1 MQRKGERGRQRK
13 GRRHMLLKGPKI
25 SEAKMNPLRLP
36 FSPLFLF
43 LSHSSPLHTS
53 HAPIKNCCPGS
64 TCTLKA
70 VFPCL
75 SRNMHFCAVP
85 LSACSKFKHAFGGPY
100 FLCFHLPPLFSLYLY
115 LIYSIH
121 FLIPPSSK
129 WHFSIDYAD
138 VYVARV
144 HLAFTA
150 QNMRNR

>member
-43 LSHSSPLHTS
+43 LSHSSPPHTS

-100 FLCFHLPPLFSLYLY
+100 FLRFHLPPLFAISSSLDL
-115 LIYSIH
+115 
-121 FLIPPSSK
+121 FLIQPFTSF
-129 WHFSIDYAD
+129 HFFNLNS
-138 VYVARV
+138 VF
-144 HLAFTA
+144 L
-150 QNMRNR
+150 

>member
-1 MQRKGERGRQRK
+1 
-13 GRRHMLLKGPKI
+13 MLLKGPKI

-43 LSHSSPLHTS
+43 LSQSSPLHTS

-64 TCTLKA
+64 MCALKA

-100 FLCFHLPPLFSLYLY
+100 FLCFHLPPLFAISSPLYIF
-115 LIYSIH
+115 LIPPFTSFH
-121 FLIPPSSK
+121 FLIPSS
-129 WHFSIDYAD
+129 FYRLTLAPD
-138 VYVARV
+138 VYGKGASGIS
-144 HLAFTA
+144 A
-150 QNMRNR
+150 QDMRNR

>member
-1 MQRKGERGRQRK
+1 
-13 GRRHMLLKGPKI
+13 MLLKGPKI

-36 FSPLFLF
+36 FSALFLF
-43 LSHSSPLHTS
+43 LSSPLHTS
-53 HAPIKNCCPGS
+53 HTPIKNCCPGS

-100 FLCFHLPPLFSLYLY
+100 ILCFHLPPLFTIAPSLYLF
-115 LIYSIH
+115 LISPFTSFH

-129 WHFSIDYAD
+129 WHFSIDYASPRC
-138 VYVARV
+138 VRGEGTSGITARDM
-144 HLAFTA
+144 
-150 QNMRNR
+150 QNR